1 MRVAETR
8 QVTCVEH
15 KRFHP
20 QTRNANIQRWAD
32 TYLCRTRR
40 ECDILLAA
48 LKEKME
54 RMISTDDSTYG
65 WIVGIRIRN
74 EGGEMKHLYNLLR
87 LLFANNVAVVL
98 GADLDC
104 DGNVSN

>member
-1 MRVAETR
+1 MRDAKTR

-32 TYLCRTRR
+32 TYLCRSRR

-54 RMISTDDSTYG
+54 RMISTDVLIIGAGPGGLATA
-65 WIVGIRIRN
+65 IVPLFTTVRGRRVFRDAS
-74 EGGEMKHLYNLLR
+74 GGS
-87 LLFANNVAVVL
+87 
-98 GADLDC
+98 
-104 DGNVSN
+104 DGQGLVYS